1 MPKLPFRGRIPPKAP
16 LPPRPKISAS
26 LVKSMLAAPHVPVRL
41 IIRVINMGPAEAA
54 DELKRRGIA
63 VRYILGLANAV
74 AIEARGEK
82 VLGLAGEAWIR
93 EIEEDREVS
102 ATSPKPAV

>member
-1 MPKLPFRGRIPPKAP
+1 MPNWPFRGRIPPKPAP
-16 LPPRPKISAS
+16 PARPKIAAA
-26 LVKSMLAAPHVPVRL
+26 LVKKMQAAPHVPVRL
-41 IIRVINMGPAEAA
+41 IVRIVNIGPAEAG

-63 VRYILGLANAV
+63 VRYILALANAV

-82 VLGLAGEAWIR
+82 VLGLVGETWVR

-102 ATSPKPAV
+102 ATGPKMTA